1 MNKPTIAFSNAQ
13 INTPSIEDVPL
24 NRFHQLMTLRAGGG
38 WILDGYI
45 LSIIGV
51 AIVQFSSYL
60 KLDSFWQGMVAASA
74 MLGTFCSGF
83 LGGWLTDKFG
93 RRRLFFVGPILFIVG
108 SVGSFW
114 VESGTSLLVLRFLV
128 GVGVGLEY
136 PVAGSLLT
144 EFLPQ
149 KNRGP
154 RLAGLT
160 IMWFIGAALS
170 YMVGNAI
177 LAQGGDDAWRAVL
190 ASSAVLGVLL
200 FLVRLGTPESPRWLV
215 SKGRFDEADRVI
227 KQVYGPA
234 FSLANMPRQE
244 CEKKV
249 SLGDLLH
256 SGYGKRMLF
265 VIVFWTAAVVPMF
278 AVYSFA
284 PVVLDALKL
293 SGAWAAYGSVM
304 ITLLFVVGCVVATRL
319 IDSMGRRPLV
329 IHSFLWSSLAL
340 LGLGVFSDSAEMLVL
355 FMFGAYAL
363 FIGGAQVLELVYPNE
378 LFPTEVRAFAVGIGS
393 SMTRVG
399 SAAGTWLVPISLHHY
414 GIGNTMYAAAAVS
427 FIGLLASVCLAPET
441 RSMSLEQAA
450 SLKR

>member
-1 MNKPTIAFSNAQ
+1 MGKSNTA
-13 INTPSIEDVPL
+13 IKDVLFTSIEDVPL
-24 NRFHQLMTLRAGGG
+24 NGFHQLMTLRSGGG
-38 WILDGYI
+38 WILDGYV

-51 AIVQFSSYL
+51 AIVQFSDYL
-60 KLDSFWQGMVAASA
+60 KLDSFWQGLVAASA

-83 LGGWLTDKFG
+83 LGGWLTDRVG
-93 RRRLFFVGPILFIVG
+93 RRRLFFVGPVLFIVG
-108 SVGSFW
+108 SLGSLW
-114 VESGTSLLVLRFLV
+114 VESGLSLFILRFLV

-160 IMWFIGAALS
+160 ILWFVGAALS

-177 LAQGGDDAWRAVL
+177 LAQGGPDAWRWVL
-190 ASSAVLGVLL
+190 ASSAVLGGLL

-215 SKGRFDEADRVI
+215 SKGRYGEADRVI
-227 KQVYGPA
+227 RKVYGPA
-234 FSLANMPRQE
+234 FSVANMPQE
-244 CEKKV
+244 VSEKKV

-284 PVVLDALKL
+284 PVVLEALHLK
-293 SGAWAAYGSVM
+293 GDWASYGSVA
-304 ITLLFVVGCVVATRL
+304 ITLLFVVGCVIATRL
-319 IDSMGRRPLV
+319 IDTMGRRPLV

-340 LGLGVFSDSAEMLVL
+340 LGLGVFSDGAEVAVL
-355 FMFGAYAL
+355 FLFGAYAL

-378 LFPTEVRAFAVGIGS
+378 LFPTEIRAFAVGIGS

-399 SAAGTWLVPISLHHY
+399 SAVGTWLVPMSLHSI
-414 GIGNTMYAAAAVS
+414 GIGHTMYAAAAVS
-427 FIGLLASVCLAPET
+427 FVGLFVSLLLAPET
-441 RSMSLEQAA
+441 RGMSLEQAS

>member
-1 MNKPTIAFSNAQ
+1 MSKNNI
-13 INTPSIEDVPL
+13 SIEDVPL
-24 NRFHQLMTLRAGGG
+24 NGFHQLMTVRSGGG

-51 AIVQFSSYL
+51 AIVQFSDYL
-60 KLDSFWQGMVAASA
+60 QLDSFWQGMVAASA
-74 MLGTFCSGF
+74 MLGTFFSGF
-83 LGGWLTDKFG
+83 LGGWLTDRVG
-93 RRRLFFVGPILFIVG
+93 RRRLYFVGPILFIVG
-108 SVGSFW
+108 SVGTFW
-114 VESGTSLLVLRFLV
+114 VESGTSLFILRFLV
-128 GVGVGLEY
+128 GMGVGLEY
-136 PVAGSLLT
+136 PVAGSLLA

-160 IMWFIGAALS
+160 ILWFVGAALS

-177 LAQGGDDAWRAVL
+177 LANAGPDDWRWVL
-190 ASSAVLGVLL
+190 ASSAVLGALL

-215 SKGRFDEADRVI
+215 SKGRLDEADRII
-227 KQVYGPA
+227 KKVYGA
-234 FSLANMPRQE
+234 TFSLANMPAQSS
-244 CEKKV
+244 EKKV
-249 SLGDLLH
+249 SLSNLMH

-284 PVVLDALKL
+284 PVVLSALHLK
-293 SGAWAAYGSVM
+293 GDWASYGSVL
-304 ITLLFVVGCVVATRL
+304 ITLLFVVGCVIATRL
-319 IDSMGRRPLV
+319 IDSMGRRPLI

-340 LGLGVFSDSAEMLVL
+340 LGLGAFSDGSEAVVLVL
-355 FMFGAYAL
+355 FGAYAL

-378 LFPTEVRAFAVGIGS
+378 LFPTEIRAFAVGIGS

-399 SAAGTWLVPISLHHY
+399 SAIGTWLVPASLASI
-414 GIGNTMYAAAAVS
+414 GIGHTMYVAAAVS
-427 FIGLLASVCLAPET
+427 IVGLVFSVWLAPET
-441 RSMSLEQAA
+441 KGMSLEDAA

>member
-1 MNKPTIAFSNAQ
+1 MGKSNTA
-13 INTPSIEDVPL
+13 IKEASFMSIEDVPL
-24 NRFHQLMTLRAGGG
+24 NGFHQLMTLRSGGG

-51 AIVQFSSYL
+51 AIVQFSDYL
-60 KLDSFWQGMVAASA
+60 KLDSFWQGLVAASA

-83 LGGWLTDKFG
+83 LGGWLTDKVG
-93 RRRLFFVGPILFIVG
+93 RRRLFFVGPVLFIVG
-108 SVGSFW
+108 SLGSLW
-114 VESGTSLLVLRFLV
+114 VESGVSLFFLRFLV
-128 GVGVGLEY
+128 GMGVGLEY

-160 IMWFIGAALS
+160 ILWFVGAALS
-170 YMVGNAI
+170 YMVGNFI
-177 LAQGGDDAWRAVL
+177 LARGGVDAWRWVL
-190 ASSAVLGVLL
+190 ASGAVLGALL
-200 FLVRLGTPESPRWLV
+200 FIVRIGTPESPRWLV
-215 SKGRFDEADRVI
+215 SKGRFNEANHVI
-227 KQVYGPA
+227 KQVYGPS
-234 FSLANMPRQE
+234 FSVANMPQE
-244 CEKKV
+244 LSEKKV
-249 SLGDLLH
+249 SLGDMLH

-284 PVVLDALKL
+284 PVVLEALHLK
-293 SGAWAAYGSVM
+293 GDWASYGSVA
-304 ITLLFVVGCVVATRL
+304 ITLLFVVGCIIATRL
-319 IDSMGRRPLV
+319 IDTMGRRPLV

-340 LGLGVFSDSAEMLVL
+340 LGLGVFSNGAEVAVL
-355 FMFGAYAL
+355 LLFGAYAL

-399 SAAGTWLVPISLHHY
+399 SAIGTWLVPMSLASI
-414 GIGNTMYAAAAVS
+414 GIGNTMYVAAAVS
-427 FIGLLASVCLAPET
+427 FIGLFVSLLLAPET
-441 RSMSLEQAA
+441 RGMSLEQAS

>member
-1 MNKPTIAFSNAQ
+1 MSKNNLAFQESP
-13 INTPSIEDVPL
+13 ILSIEDAPL
-24 NRFHQLMTLRAGGG
+24 NGFHQLMTLRAGGG

-51 AIVQFSSYL
+51 AIVQFSDYL

-83 LGGWLTDKFG
+83 LGGWLTDRLG
-93 RRRLFFVGPILFIVG
+93 RRRLFFVGPILFTLG
-108 SVGSFW
+108 SIGSLW
-114 VESGTSLLVLRFLV
+114 VESGMALFILRFLV
-128 GVGVGLEY
+128 GMGVGLEY

-160 IMWFIGAALS
+160 ILWFVGAALS
-170 YMVGNAI
+170 YMIGNFI
-177 LAQGGDDAWRAVL
+177 LAHTGADGWRWVL
-190 ASSAVLGVLL
+190 ASGAVLGALL
-200 FLVRLGTPESPRWLV
+200 FLVRIGTPESPRWLV
-215 SKGRFDEADRVI
+215 SKGRFDEADRI
-227 KQVYGPA
+227 IRQVYGPS
-234 FSLANMPRQE
+234 FSVASMPAQASG
-244 CEKKV
+244 KKV
-249 SLGDLLH
+249 SLGALLH

-284 PVVLDALKL
+284 PVVLQALHLK
-293 SGAWAAYGSVM
+293 GDWASFGSVL
-304 ITLLFVVGCVVATRL
+304 ITLLFVVGCVIATRL
-319 IDSMGRRPLV
+319 IDSMGRRPLL

-340 LGLGVFSDSAEMLVL
+340 LGLGAFSNGSEIPVL
-355 FMFGAYAL
+355 LMFGAYAL

-378 LFPTEVRAFAVGIGS
+378 LFPTEIRAFAVGIGS

-399 SAAGTWLVPISLHHY
+399 SAVGTWLVPISLGSI

-427 FIGLLASVCLAPET
+427 IVGLVVSVWLAPET
-441 RSMSLEQAA
+441 RGMSLEQAA

>member
-1 MNKPTIAFSNAQ
+1 MSREAAPPI
-13 INTPSIEDVPL
+13 SIEDVPL
-24 NRFHQLMTLRAGGG
+24 NGFHQLMTLRSGGG

-51 AIVQFSSYL
+51 AIVQFSDYL
-60 KLDSFWQGMVAASA
+60 KLDPFWQGLVAASA

-83 LGGWLTDKFG
+83 IGGWLTDRIG

-114 VESGTSLLVLRFLV
+114 VESGTSLFILRFLV
-128 GVGVGLEY
+128 GIGVGLEY

-160 IMWFIGAALS
+160 ILWFDGAALS
-170 YMVGNAI
+170 YIVGGFI
-177 LAQGGDDAWRAVL
+177 LASGGEDGWRLVL
-190 ASSAVLGVLL
+190 ASSAVLGVML

-215 SKGRFDEADRVI
+215 SKGRFDEADQVI
-227 KQVYGPA
+227 KKVYGPT
-234 FSLANMPRQE
+234 FSLANMPQE
-244 CEKKV
+244 EAEQKV
-249 SLGDLLH
+249 SLGNLLH

-284 PVVLDALKL
+284 PVVLGALNLK
-293 SGAWAAYGSVM
+293 GAWAAYCSVL
-304 ITLLFVVGCVVATRL
+304 ISLLFVVGCIVATRL
-319 IDSMGRRPLV
+319 IDTMGRRPLV

-340 LGLGVFSDSAEMLVL
+340 LGLGAFSGGSEIAVLVL
-355 FMFGAYAL
+355 FGAYAL

-399 SAAGTWLVPISLHHY
+399 SAIGTWLVPASLAGI

-427 FIGLLASVCLAPET
+427 VVGLVASVLLAPET
-441 RSMSLEQAA
+441 RGMCLEQAS

>member
-1 MNKPTIAFSNAQ
+1 MNNNYKTDKDGSL
-13 INTPSIEDVPL
+13 TSIEDVPL
-24 NRFHQLMTLRAGGG
+24 NGFHQLMTLRSGGG
-38 WILDGYI
+38 WILDGYV

-51 AIVQFSSYL
+51 AIVQFSDYL
-60 KLDSFWQGMVAASA
+60 QLDTFWQGMVAASA

-83 LGGWLTDKFG
+83 LGGWLTDRVG
-93 RRRLFFVGPILFIVG
+93 RRRLFFVGPVLFIVG
-108 SVGSFW
+108 SIGSLW
-114 VESGTSLLVLRFLV
+114 VESGVALFVLRFLV
-128 GVGVGLEY
+128 GIGVGLEY

-160 IMWFIGAALS
+160 ILWFIGAALS
-170 YMVGNAI
+170 YIAGNFI
-177 LAQGGDDAWRAVL
+177 LAHSGADGWRWVL
-190 ASSAVLGVLL
+190 ASSAVLGALL

-215 SKGRFDEADRVI
+215 SKGRLDEADRVI
-227 KQVYGPA
+227 KQVYGA
-234 FSLANMPRQE
+234 SFSVANMPAQST
-244 CEKKV
+244 EKKV

-284 PVVLDALKL
+284 PVVLQALKL
-293 SGAWAAYGSVM
+293 KGDWAAYGSVL

-319 IDSMGRRPLV
+319 IDSMGRRPLI

-340 LGLGVFSDSAEMLVL
+340 LGLGAFADSGEILVL
-355 FMFGAYAL
+355 LMFGAYAL

-378 LFPTEVRAFAVGIGS
+378 LFPTEIRAFAVGIGS

-399 SAAGTWLVPISLHHY
+399 AAVGTWLVPMSLHSI
-414 GIGNTMYAAAAVS
+414 GIGNTMYVAAAVS
-427 FIGLLASVCLAPET
+427 LVGLLVSVWLAPET
-441 RSMSLEQAA
+441 RGMSLEQAA
-450 SLKR
+450 SLQR

>member
-1 MNKPTIAFSNAQ
+1 MSKKPIAIDSVP
-13 INTPSIEDVPL
+13 IISIEHVPL

-51 AIVQFSSYL
+51 AIVQFSDYL
-60 KLDSFWQGMVAASA
+60 KLDSFWQGMIAASA

-83 LGGWLTDKFG
+83 LGGWLTDKLG
-93 RRRLFFVGPILFIVG
+93 RRRLFFVGPVLFIAG
-108 SVGSFW
+108 SVGAFW
-114 VESGTSLLVLRFLV
+114 VESAMALFLLRFLV

-160 IMWFIGAALS
+160 IMWFVGAALS
-170 YMVGNAI
+170 YMVGNVI
-177 LAQGGDDAWRAVL
+177 LDHSGAEGWRVVL
-190 ASSAVLGVLL
+190 ASSAVLGALL
-200 FLVRLGTPESPRWLV
+200 LLVRLGTPESPRWLV
-215 SKGRFDEADRVI
+215 SKGRHREAERVI
-227 KQVYGPA
+227 KRVYGPS
-234 FSLANMPRQE
+234 FSLANMPPQST
-244 CEKKV
+244 EKNA

-256 SGYGKRMLF
+256 SGYGRRMLF

-284 PVVLDALKL
+284 PIVLGALKL
-293 SGAWAAYGSVM
+293 KGAWAAYGSIL
-304 ITLLFVVGCVVATRL
+304 ITLLFVAGCVIATRL
-319 IDSMGRRPLV
+319 IDSMGRRPLI
-329 IHSFLWSSLAL
+329 IHSFLWSTLAM
-340 LGLGVFSDSAEMLVL
+340 LGLGAFSGGSELPVL
-355 FMFGAYAL
+355 LMFGAYAL

-378 LFPTEVRAFAVGIGS
+378 LFPTEIRAFAVGVGS
-393 SMTRVG
+393 SMTRIG
-399 SAAGTWLVPISLHHY
+399 SAAGTFLVPLSLQGI
-414 GIGNTMYAAAAVS
+414 GIGNTMYVAAAVS
-427 FIGLLASVCLAPET
+427 FAGLAASLLLAPET
-441 RSMSLEQAA
+441 RGMSLEQAA

>member
-1 MNKPTIAFSNAQ
+1 MSREAAPPI
-13 INTPSIEDVPL
+13 SIEDVPL
-24 NRFHQLMTLRAGGG
+24 NGFHQLMTLRSGGG

-51 AIVQFSSYL
+51 AIVQFSDYL
-60 KLDSFWQGMVAASA
+60 KLDPFWQGLVAASA

-83 LGGWLTDKFG
+83 IGGWLTDRIG

-114 VESGTSLLVLRFLV
+114 VESGTSLFILRFLV
-128 GVGVGLEY
+128 GIGVGLEY

-160 IMWFIGAALS
+160 ILWFVGAALS
-170 YMVGNAI
+170 YIVGGFI
-177 LAQGGDDAWRAVL
+177 LASGGEDGWRLVL
-190 ASSAVLGVLL
+190 ASSAVLGVML

-215 SKGRFDEADRVI
+215 SKGRFDEADQVI
-227 KQVYGPA
+227 KKVYGPT
-234 FSLANMPRQE
+234 FSLANMPQE
-244 CEKKV
+244 EAEQKV
-249 SLGDLLH
+249 SLGNLLH

-284 PVVLDALKL
+284 PVVLGALNLK
-293 SGAWAAYGSVM
+293 GAWAAYGSVL
-304 ITLLFVVGCVVATRL
+304 ITLLFVVGCIVATRL
-319 IDSMGRRPLV
+319 IDTMGRRPLV

-340 LGLGVFSDSAEMLVL
+340 LGLGAFSGGSEIAVLVL
-355 FMFGAYAL
+355 FGAYAL

-399 SAAGTWLVPISLHHY
+399 SAIGTWLVPASLAGI

-427 FIGLLASVCLAPET
+427 VVGLVASVLLAPET
-441 RSMSLEQAA
+441 RGMSLEQAS

>member
-1 MNKPTIAFSNAQ
+1 MNKINKAIDNAPL
-13 INTPSIEDVPL
+13 ISIEDVPI
-24 NRFHQLMTLRAGGG
+24 NKFHQLMTLRSGGG
-38 WILDGYI
+38 WILDGYV

-51 AIVQFSSYL
+51 AIVQFSDYL
-60 KLDSFWQGMVAASA
+60 KLDSFWQGMIAASA

-83 LGGWLTDKFG
+83 LGGWLTDKVG
-93 RRRLFFVGPILFIVG
+93 RRRLFFVGPVLFIVG
-108 SVGSFW
+108 SLGSLW
-114 VESGTSLLVLRFLV
+114 VESGVSLFVLRFLV
-128 GVGVGLEY
+128 GMGVGLEY

-160 IMWFIGAALS
+160 ILWFVGAALS
-170 YMVGNAI
+170 YLVGNFI
-177 LAQGGDDAWRAVL
+177 LAHSGADGWRLVL
-190 ASSAVLGVLL
+190 ASSAVLGVAL
-200 FLVRLGTPESPRWLV
+200 FLVRIGTPESPRWLV
-215 SKGRFDEADRVI
+215 SKGRFDAADRVI
-227 KQVYGPA
+227 KQVYGAA
-234 FSLANMPRQE
+234 FSLANMPQE
-244 CEKKV
+244 EAEQKV
-249 SLGDLLH
+249 SLGSLLH

-284 PVVLDALKL
+284 PVVLQALNLK
-293 SGAWAAYGSVM
+293 GNWAAYGSVM
-304 ITLLFVVGCVVATRL
+304 ITMLFVVGCVIATRL
-319 IDSMGRRPLV
+319 IDTMGRRPLV

-340 LGLGVFSDSAEMLVL
+340 LGLGVFSHSAEVLVL
-355 FMFGAYAL
+355 LMFGAYAL

-378 LFPTEVRAFAVGIGS
+378 LFPTEIRAFAVGIGS

-399 SAAGTWLVPISLHHY
+399 SAIGTWLVPVSLHSY

-427 FIGLLASVCLAPET
+427 VVGLIASVWLAPET
-441 RSMSLEQAA
+441 RGMSLEQAS

>member
-1 MNKPTIAFSNAQ
+1 ME
-13 INTPSIEDVPL
+13 NTPLISIEDVPL
-24 NRFHQLMTLRAGGG
+24 NNFHQLMTLRAGGG

-51 AIVQFSSYL
+51 AIVQFSDYL
-60 KLDSFWQGMVAASA
+60 KLDSFWQGLVAASA

-93 RRRLFFVGPILFIVG
+93 RQRLFFVGPILFIVG
-108 SVGSFW
+108 SLGSLW
-114 VESGTSLLVLRFLV
+114 VESGLQLFLLRFLV
-128 GVGVGLEY
+128 GMGVGLEY

-160 IMWFIGAALS
+160 ILWFVGAALS

-177 LAQGGDDAWRAVL
+177 LAQGGPDAWRHVL
-190 ASSAVLGVLL
+190 ASSAVLGVAL
-200 FLVRLGTPESPRWLV
+200 FLIRIGTPESPRWLV
-215 SKGRFDEADRVI
+215 GKGRFDEAGRII
-227 KQVYGPA
+227 KRVYGPS
-234 FSLANMPRQE
+234 FSLANMPAE
-244 CEKKV
+244 TSEKKV
-249 SLGDLLH
+249 SLGNLLT

-284 PVVLDALKL
+284 PVVLQALNLK
-293 SGAWAAYGSVM
+293 GAWAAYGSVL
-304 ITLLFVVGCVVATRL
+304 ITLLFVVGCIIATRL
-319 IDSMGRRPLV
+319 IDTMGRRPLV

-340 LGLGVFSDSAEMLVL
+340 LGLGAFSSGSEIAVL
-355 FMFGAYAL
+355 LMFGAYAL

-378 LFPTEVRAFAVGIGS
+378 LFPTEIRAFAVGIGS

-399 SAAGTWLVPISLHHY
+399 SAIGTWLVPVALINL
-414 GIGNTMYAAAAVS
+414 GIGNTMYVAAAVS
-427 FIGLLASVCLAPET
+427 VVGLIVSVWLAPET
-441 RSMSLEQAA
+441 RGMSLEQAS

>member
-1 MNKPTIAFSNAQ
+1 MGKSNAA
-13 INTPSIEDVPL
+13 IKEAPFISIENVPL
-24 NRFHQLMTLRAGGG
+24 NGFHQLMTLRSGGG
-38 WILDGYI
+38 WILDGYV

-51 AIVQFSSYL
+51 AIVQFSDYL
-60 KLDSFWQGMVAASA
+60 KLDSFWQGLVAASA

-83 LGGWLTDKFG
+83 LGGWLTDKVG
-93 RRRLFFVGPILFIVG
+93 RRRLFFVGPVLFIVG
-108 SVGSFW
+108 SIGSLW
-114 VESGTSLLVLRFLV
+114 VESGVSLFILRFLV
-128 GVGVGLEY
+128 GMGVGLEY

-160 IMWFIGAALS
+160 ILWFVGAALS
-170 YMVGNAI
+170 YMVGNFI
-177 LAQGGDDAWRAVL
+177 LARGGVDAWRWVL
-190 ASSAVLGVLL
+190 ASGAVLGALL
-200 FLVRLGTPESPRWLV
+200 FLVRIGTPESPRWLV
-215 SKGRFDEADRVI
+215 SKGRFNEANRVI
-227 KQVYGPA
+227 KHVYGPS
-234 FSLANMPRQE
+234 FSVANMPQE
-244 CEKKV
+244 VSETKV
-249 SLGDLLH
+249 SLGDMLH

-284 PVVLDALKL
+284 PVVLEALHL
-293 SGAWAAYGSVM
+293 RGDWASYGSVA
-304 ITLLFVVGCVVATRL
+304 ITLLFVVGCIVATRL
-319 IDSMGRRPLV
+319 IDTMGRRPLV

-340 LGLGVFSDSAEMLVL
+340 LGLGMFSNGAEVAVL
-355 FMFGAYAL
+355 LLFGAYAL

-399 SAAGTWLVPISLHHY
+399 SAIGTWLVPMSLASI
-414 GIGNTMYAAAAVS
+414 GIGNTMYAAAGVS
-427 FIGLLASVCLAPET
+427 FVGLFVSLLLAPET
-441 RSMSLEQAA
+441 RGMSLEQAS

>member
-1 MNKPTIAFSNAQ
+1 MGKSNAA
-13 INTPSIEDVPL
+13 IKEAPFISIENVPL
-24 NRFHQLMTLRAGGG
+24 NGFHQLMTLRSGGG
-38 WILDGYI
+38 WILDGYV

-51 AIVQFSSYL
+51 AIVQFSDYL
-60 KLDSFWQGMVAASA
+60 KLDSFWQGLVAASA

-83 LGGWLTDKFG
+83 LGGWLTDKVG
-93 RRRLFFVGPILFIVG
+93 RRRLFFVGPVLFIVG
-108 SVGSFW
+108 SIGSLW
-114 VESGTSLLVLRFLV
+114 VESGVSLFILRFLV
-128 GVGVGLEY
+128 GMGVGLEY

-160 IMWFIGAALS
+160 ILWFVGAALS
-170 YMVGNAI
+170 YMVGNFI
-177 LAQGGDDAWRAVL
+177 LARGGVDAWRWVL
-190 ASSAVLGVLL
+190 ASGAVLGALL
-200 FLVRLGTPESPRWLV
+200 FLVRIGTPESPRWLV
-215 SKGRFDEADRVI
+215 SKGRFNEANRVI
-227 KQVYGPA
+227 KHVYGPS
-234 FSLANMPRQE
+234 FSVANMPQE
-244 CEKKV
+244 VSETKV
-249 SLGDLLH
+249 SLGDMLH

-284 PVVLDALKL
+284 PVVLEALHL
-293 SGAWAAYGSVM
+293 RGDWASYGSVA
-304 ITLLFVVGCVVATRL
+304 ITLLFVVGCIVATRL
-319 IDSMGRRPLV
+319 IDTMGRRPLV

-340 LGLGVFSDSAEMLVL
+340 LGLGVFSDGAEVAVL
-355 FMFGAYAL
+355 LLFGAYAL

-399 SAAGTWLVPISLHHY
+399 SAIGTWLVPMSLASI
-414 GIGNTMYAAAAVS
+414 GIGNTMYAAAGVS
-427 FIGLLASVCLAPET
+427 FVGLFVSLLLAPET
-441 RSMSLEQAA
+441 RGMSLEQAS

>member
-1 MNKPTIAFSNAQ
+1 MSN
-13 INTPSIEDVPL
+13 NYKTDKDGSLTSIEDVPL
-24 NRFHQLMTLRAGGG
+24 NGFHQLMTLRSGGG
-38 WILDGYI
+38 WILDGYV

-51 AIVQFSSYL
+51 AIVQFSDYL
-60 KLDSFWQGMVAASA
+60 QLDTFWQGMVAASA

-83 LGGWLTDKFG
+83 LGGWLTDRVG
-93 RRRLFFVGPILFIVG
+93 RRRLFFVGPVLFIVG
-108 SVGSFW
+108 SLGSLW
-114 VESGTSLLVLRFLV
+114 VESGVALFVLRFLV

-160 IMWFIGAALS
+160 ILWFIGAALS
-170 YMVGNAI
+170 YIAGNFI
-177 LAQGGDDAWRAVL
+177 LAHSGADGWRWVL
-190 ASSAVLGVLL
+190 ASSAVLGALL

-215 SKGRFDEADRVI
+215 SKGRLDEADRVI
-227 KQVYGPA
+227 KQVYGA
-234 FSLANMPRQE
+234 SFSVANMPAQST
-244 CEKKV
+244 EKKV

-284 PVVLDALKL
+284 PVVLQALKL
-293 SGAWAAYGSVM
+293 KGDWAAYGSVL

-319 IDSMGRRPLV
+319 IDSMGRRPLI

-340 LGLGVFSDSAEMLVL
+340 LGLGAFADSGEILVL
-355 FMFGAYAL
+355 LMFGAYAL

-378 LFPTEVRAFAVGIGS
+378 LFPTEIRAFAVGIGS

-399 SAAGTWLVPISLHHY
+399 AAVGTWLVPMSLHAI
-414 GIGNTMYAAAAVS
+414 GIGNTMYVAAAVS
-427 FIGLLASVCLAPET
+427 LVGLLVSVWLAPET
-441 RSMSLEQAA
+441 RGMSLEQAA
-450 SLKR
+450 SLQR

>member
-1 MNKPTIAFSNAQ
+1 MSKNNIPIKDAGFM
-13 INTPSIEDVPL
+13 SIEDVPL
-24 NRFHQLMTLRAGGG
+24 NGFHQLMTLRAGGG
-38 WILDGYI
+38 WILDGYV

-51 AIVQFSSYL
+51 AIVQFSDYL
-60 KLDSFWQGMVAASA
+60 KLDSYWQGLVAASA

-83 LGGWLTDKFG
+83 LGGWLTDKLG
-93 RRRLFFVGPILFIVG
+93 RRRLFFVGPILFIAG
-108 SVGSFW
+108 SVGSLW
-114 VESGTSLLVLRFLV
+114 VESAMSLFILRFLV
-128 GVGVGLEY
+128 GMGVGLEY

-160 IMWFIGAALS
+160 ILWFVGAALS
-170 YMVGNAI
+170 YMVGNFI
-177 LAQGGDDAWRAVL
+177 LAHGGPDGWRLVL
-190 ASSAVLGVLL
+190 ASSAVLGALL

-215 SKGRFDEADRVI
+215 SKGRMDDADRVI

-234 FSLANMPRQE
+234 FSVACMPRQAS
-244 CEKKV
+244 EKKV
-249 SLGDLLH
+249 SLGALVH

-265 VIVFWTAAVVPMF
+265 VILFWTAAVVPMF

-284 PVVLDALKL
+284 PVVLQALKL
-293 SGAWAAYGSVM
+293 KGDWAAFGSVL
-304 ITLLFVVGCVVATRL
+304 ITLLFVVGCVIATRL

-329 IHSFLWSSLAL
+329 IHSFLWSTLAL
-340 LGLGVFSDSAEMLVL
+340 LGLGAFSDGSEILVL
-355 FMFGAYAL
+355 LMFGAYAL

-378 LFPTEVRAFAVGIGS
+378 LFPTEIRAFAVGIGS

-399 SAAGTWLVPISLHHY
+399 SAVGTWLVPVSLSSI

-427 FIGLLASVCLAPET
+427 LVGLVVSVWLAPET
-441 RSMSLEQAA
+441 RGMSLEQAA
-450 SLKR
+450 SLHR

>member
-1 MNKPTIAFSNAQ
+1 MSKNNIPVKEKSLI
-13 INTPSIEDVPL
+13 SIEDVPL
-24 NRFHQLMTLRAGGG
+24 NGFHQLMTLRAGGG

-51 AIVQFSSYL
+51 AIVQFSDYL

-83 LGGWLTDKFG
+83 LGGWLTDRIG
-93 RRRLFFVGPILFIVG
+93 RRRLFFAGPVLFVVG
-108 SVGSFW
+108 SLGSFW
-114 VESGTSLLVLRFLV
+114 VESGTSLFILRFLV
-128 GVGVGLEY
+128 GMGVGLEY

-160 IMWFIGAALS
+160 ILWFAGAALS
-170 YMVGNAI
+170 YMVGNFI
-177 LAQGGDDAWRAVL
+177 LARGGDDAWRMVL
-190 ASSAVLGVLL
+190 ASAAVLGTLL
-200 FLVRLGTPESPRWLV
+200 FLVRMGTPESPRWLV
-215 SKGRFDEADRVI
+215 SKGRHTEADAVI
-227 KQVYGPA
+227 KRVYGPS
-234 FSLANMPRQE
+234 FSLANMPQQLS
-244 CEKKV
+244 EKKV

-284 PVVLDALKL
+284 PVVLQALNLK
-293 SGAWAAYGSVM
+293 GDWAAYGSVL
-304 ITLLFVVGCVVATRL
+304 ITLLFVVGCVIATRL
-319 IDSMGRRPLV
+319 IDSMGRRPLIV
-329 IHSFLWSSLAL
+329 HSFLWSSLAL
-340 LGLGVFSDSAEMLVL
+340 LGLGAFSGGSEIPVL
-355 FMFGAYAL
+355 LMFGAYAL

-378 LFPTEVRAFAVGIGS
+378 LFPTEIRAFAVGVGS

-399 SAAGTWLVPISLHHY
+399 SAVGTWLVPISLHSI
-414 GIGNTMYAAAAVS
+414 GIGNTMYVAAAVS
-427 FIGLLASVCLAPET
+427 VIGLIASVCLAPET
-441 RSMSLEQAA
+441 RGMSLEQAS

>member
-1 MNKPTIAFSNAQ
+1 MSN
-13 INTPSIEDVPL
+13 NYKTDKDGSLTSIEDVPL
-24 NRFHQLMTLRAGGG
+24 NGFHQLMTLRSGGG
-38 WILDGYI
+38 WILDGYV

-51 AIVQFSSYL
+51 AIVQFSDYL
-60 KLDSFWQGMVAASA
+60 QLDTFWQGMVAASA

-83 LGGWLTDKFG
+83 LGGWLTDRVG
-93 RRRLFFVGPILFIVG
+93 RRRLFFVGPVLFIVG
-108 SVGSFW
+108 SIGSLW
-114 VESGTSLLVLRFLV
+114 VESGVALFVLRFLV
-128 GVGVGLEY
+128 GIGVGLEY

-160 IMWFIGAALS
+160 ILWFIGAALS
-170 YMVGNAI
+170 YIAGNFI
-177 LAQGGDDAWRAVL
+177 LAHSGADGWRWVL
-190 ASSAVLGVLL
+190 ASSAVLGALL

-215 SKGRFDEADRVI
+215 SKGRLDEADRVI
-227 KQVYGPA
+227 KQVYGA
-234 FSLANMPRQE
+234 SFSVANMPAQST
-244 CEKKV
+244 EKKV

-284 PVVLDALKL
+284 PVVLQALKL
-293 SGAWAAYGSVM
+293 KGDWAAYGSVL

-319 IDSMGRRPLV
+319 IDSMGRRPLI

-340 LGLGVFSDSAEMLVL
+340 LGLGAFADSGEILVL
-355 FMFGAYAL
+355 LMFGAYAL

-378 LFPTEVRAFAVGIGS
+378 LFPTEIRAFAVGIGS

-399 SAAGTWLVPISLHHY
+399 AAVGTWLVPMSLHSI
-414 GIGNTMYAAAAVS
+414 GIGNTMYVAAAVS
-427 FIGLLASVCLAPET
+427 LVGLLVSVWLAPET
-441 RSMSLEQAA
+441 RGMSLEQAA
-450 SLKR
+450 SLQR